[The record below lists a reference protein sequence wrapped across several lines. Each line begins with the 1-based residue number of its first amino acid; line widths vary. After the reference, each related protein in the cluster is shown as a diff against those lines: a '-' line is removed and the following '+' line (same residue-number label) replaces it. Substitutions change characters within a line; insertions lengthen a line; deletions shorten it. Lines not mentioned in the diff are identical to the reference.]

1 MAEDGEVRVKITGD
15 SDQLKG
21 EFKGLTSAAKATG
34 AAMAASIAAAGAAAV
49 KLGKEIVSSYADYE
63 QLVGGVDTLFKN
75 SSETV
80 QQYAANAYKTAGMSA
95 NEYMKT
101 VTGFSA
107 SLISSLG
114 GDTQKAAEYADMAV
128 TDMADNANKMGTD
141 IESIQNAYQ
150 GFAKQNYTMLDN
162 LKLGYGGTKEEMERL
177 LADAEA
183 ISGIEYDI
191 DSYADVVSAIHVIQ
205 ESMDIAGTTAAE
217 AEHTITGSIDTLKG
231 AISNLVTG
239 LGDAD
244 ADIEQLCQNVAES
257 FNNVVTNITPV
268 IQNIVAALPTAVDA
282 LLGAMAGIL
291 PTLLDAVI
299 DLFSQMLN
307 TLLSMLPDM
316 IPAVVNAVVTI
327 ANTLIDN
334 LPLLLDAAAQLM
346 IEFISGINDALPQ
359 LIPSAVNAVTT
370 IADTLTENW
379 RLLMDAAT
387 QLINGLADGIV
398 NNLPALVPVAVQ
410 VITDLATGLTDHA
423 GDLLGAAIEIIGA
436 LAASLIASIPDL
448 LYVPVEICDSIAD
461 SLVHYDWS
469 AAANTTMNNLA
480 DALDGAQKQVQVW
493 LDNIFTNGELYGGDV
508 NNVDTTD
515 FINNMRDGADI
526 VTDNIKETTDAIA
539 ACYDEGKG
547 KVEQAQD
554 NLTET
559 TGSDAMARYYE
570 QQGKAAEKAAEEV
583 AKSTKNTVEAVSETV
598 STISE
603 IENKIS
609 DEFKTAYEDLNMQ
622 LVYGEITEEEY
633 YNKLEE
639 LLKSHHTKGLS
650 AYNKYYSEVNS
661 YRDKQN
667 ETALKEQEEAD
678 KAALKQL
685 TKSQKESISAL
696 KSSLNELAKTYQSK
710 YNDILKQQESY
721 ASRLKSGLDIFQK
734 EETDDK
740 IIYSISNIK
749 EYKKQVDEFTKSIQ
763 KLKDRNLNTDLLNEI
778 MNMDMADGLVYSK
791 NLLAMGDKEF
801 NEINDTYNEV
811 SKLIDDRSQEL
822 YSGELQAVN
831 DSFVSDV
838 RELFGGLP
846 EEIKGIGLESAAGFV
861 DGLDTSKETVIS
873 DITDYFDG
881 IFDSV
886 GDSIDSA
893 SAAVS
898 NADDYVDAFTKELND
913 RSSDIYAAV
922 SKLLEN
928 ADAAAVIKTTVEA
941 ESSAAPAAVSGGVK
955 TSQTTSESKSGKTDK
970 TDESKNQPL
979 YLTLDGKIIAEYVI
993 NYANNKSRVT
1003 GGSVIK

>member
-1 MAEDGEVRVKITGD
+1 
-15 SDQLKG
+15 
-21 EFKGLTSAAKATG
+21 
-34 AAMAASIAAAGAAAV
+34 
-49 KLGKEIVSSYADYE
+49 
-63 QLVGGVDTLFKN
+63 
-75 SSETV
+75 
-80 QQYAANAYKTAGMSA
+80 
-95 NEYMKT
+95 
-101 VTGFSA
+101 
-107 SLISSLG
+107 
-114 GDTQKAAEYADMAV
+114 
-128 TDMADNANKMGTD
+128 MAD
-141 IESIQNAYQ
+141 
-150 GFAKQNYTMLDN
+150 
-162 LKLGYGGTKEEMERL
+162 
-177 LADAEA
+177 
-183 ISGIEYDI
+183 
-191 DSYADVVSAIHVIQ
+191 
-205 ESMDIAGTTAAE
+205 
-217 AEHTITGSIDTLKG
+217 
-231 AISNLVTG
+231 
-239 LGDAD
+239 
-244 ADIEQLCQNVAES
+244 
-257 FNNVVTNITPV
+257 
-268 IQNIVAALPTAVDA
+268 
-282 LLGAMAGIL
+282 IL

-469 AAANTTMNNLA
+469 AAANITMNNLA

-583 AKSTKNTVEAVSETV
+583 AKSTKNTVEAISETV

-822 YSGELQAVN
+822 YSGELQKVN

>member
-128 TDMADNANKMGTD
+128 TDMSDNANKMGTD

-205 ESMDIAGTTAAE
+205 ESMDIAETTAAE

-231 AISNLVTG
+231 SISNLVTG

-244 ADIEQLCQNVAES
+244 ANIEQLCQNVAES
-257 FNNVVTNITPV
+257 FNNVVDNVTPV
-268 IQNIVAALPTAVDA
+268 IENIISALPTAVNA
-282 LLGAMAGIL
+282 
-291 PTLLDAVI
+291 LLDAVAAMLPTI
-299 DLFSQMLN
+299 IQTAADLFSQVLN
-307 TLLSMLPDM
+307 AILEMLPEL
-316 IPAVVNAVVTI
+316 IPAAVDAVILI
-327 ANTLIDN
+327 ANALIENASLLVDAAVQLISELASGLGESADELIPAAVGAVLAIAQGLLDN
-334 LPLLLDAAAQLM
+334 IDLLLDSAEKLIIGVADGLIDSIPKLIEAVPKIIWSLGEALVDCALTAFIDLPIRLMESVTDGLENFDFEETATKWVDDCVAAY
-346 IEFISGINDALPQ
+346 NDA
-359 LIPSAVNAVTT
+359 VDNCTER
-370 IADTLTENW
+370 LTEIGN
-379 RLLMDAAT
+379 RISELMTAGMM
-387 QLINGLADGIV
+387 NV
-398 NNLPALVPVAVQ
+398 FE
-410 VITDLATGLTDHA
+410 LAT
-423 GDLLGAAIEIIGA
+423 EIAYGESTKSGSSGGHSMGGGSSSGRREPKQTEDSY
-436 LAASLIASIPDL
+436 ASS
-448 LYVPVEICDSIAD
+448 
-461 SLVHYDWS
+461 
-469 AAANTTMNNLA
+469 
-480 DALDGAQKQVQVW
+480 
-493 LDNIFTNGELYGGDV
+493 
-508 NNVDTTD
+508 
-515 FINNMRDGADI
+515 
-526 VTDNIKETTDAIA
+526 
-539 ACYDEGKG
+539 
-547 KVEQAQD
+547 
-554 NLTET
+554 
-559 TGSDAMARYYE
+559 MARYYE
-570 QQGKAAEKAAEEV
+570 QKGRQAEKEADALTRLNAKNAEL
-583 AKSTKNTVEAVSETV
+583 
-598 STISE
+598 
-603 IENKIS
+603 ENKIS
-609 DEFKTAYEDLNMQ
+609 DEFKAAYEELNMQ
-622 LVYGEITEEEY
+622 QIYGEISEEEY
-633 YNKLEE
+633 YTKLGE
-639 LLKSHHTKGLS
+639 LLESYHAKGLS
-650 AYNKYYSEVNS
+650 AYNKYYNEINT
-661 YRDKQN
+661 YREKQN
-667 ETALKEQEEAD
+667 KAALKAQEEADKEALKAKEKAD

-778 MNMDMADGLVYSK
+778 MNMDMKDGLVYSK

-822 YSGELQAVN
+822 YSGELQKVN
-831 DSFVSDV
+831 DDFVSDV
-838 RELFGGLP
+838 RKLFGGLP

-861 DGLDTSKETVIS
+861 EGLDTSKETVIS

-928 ADAAAVIKTTVEA
+928 ADAAAVIKTTVET

-955 TSQTTSESKSGKTDK
+955 TSQTASESKSGKTDK

>member
-1 MAEDGEVRVKITGD
+1 MAEDEIRFKITGD
-15 SDQLKG
+15 TEQVKG
-21 EFKGLTSAAKATG
+21 AFKGLGSVVKATG
-34 AAMAASIAAAGAAAV
+34 AAMAAAVAAAGAAAV
-49 KLGKEIVSSYADYE
+49 KLGQEIVSSYADYE

-95 NEYMKT
+95 NEYMET

-114 GDTQKAAEYADMAV
+114 GDTKKAAEYADMAV

-150 GFAKQNYTMLDN
+150 GFAKSNYTMLDN

-177 LADAEA
+177 LEDAEA
-183 ISGIEYDI
+183 ISGIEYNI
-191 DSYADVVSAIHVIQ
+191 DSYADVVAAIHTIQ
-205 ESMDIAGTTAAE
+205 ESMGIAGTTKEE

-239 LGDAD
+239 FGNAE
-244 ADIEQLCQNVAES
+244 ADIAQLCQNVAES

-282 LLGAMAGIL
+282 LLEAIAGIL

-299 DLFSQMLN
+299 DLFSRMLN

-398 NNLPALVPVAVQ
+398 NNLPVLAPVAVQ

-469 AAANTTMNNLA
+469 AAANIMMNNLA

-493 LDNIFTNGELYGGDV
+493 LDNMFTNGELYGGNV

-515 FINNMRDGADI
+515 FINYMRDGADI

-583 AKSTKNTVEAVSETV
+583 AKSTKKTVETVSETV
-598 STISE
+598 NTVSE

-609 DEFKTAYEDLNMQ
+609 DEFKAAYEDLNMQ
-622 LVYGEITEEEY
+622 LVYGEITEEDY
-633 YNKLEE
+633 YNKLGK
-639 LLKSHHTKGLS
+639 LLEKYHAKGLS
-650 AYNKYYSEVNS
+650 AYNKYYSEINS

-667 ETALKEQEEAD
+667 

-685 TKSQKESISAL
+685 TQSQKESISAL

-710 YNDILKQQESY
+710 YNEIVKEQEAYSKK
-721 ASRLKSGLDIFQK
+721 LKSGLDIFQK

-822 YSGELQAVN
+822 YSGELQKVN
-831 DSFVSDV
+831 DDFVSDV

-861 DGLDTSKETVIS
+861 DGLDTSKETVIG

-881 IFDSV
+881 IFDSI

-893 SAAVS
+893 SAGVI
-898 NADDYVDAFTKELND
+898 NADDYVDAFTKELDD
-913 RSSDIYAAV
+913 RRSEIYAAV

-928 ADAAAVIKTTVEA
+928 ADAAAVIKTTVET

-955 TSQTTSESKSGKTDK
+955 TLQTASESKSGKTDK